1 MLNQLLLLSGNDIP
15 FPQAGLTIHQP
26 TLKEIAYITEQHFW
40 NGCQLLKFDKEI
52 LPDQDKV
59 GLSNIS
65 NFNIIMTVV
74 QEKSIESRQARI
86 KLMSILALLFPTNEI
101 LLRKNAI
108 QLRDPQSGQVKE
120 INNENFQT
128 FKQILIDM
136 FCLSRQ
142 QDKQYNPSGELA
154 KKIANKIKRGRQQKA
169 KLAPD
174 TKVAIFSR
182 YISILAVGLQKDIN
196 SYMHYTVY
204 QIMDEFKRFELKL
217 HYDTWERF
225 KIAGATG
232 MEDPEDWLKDIHQ
245 N

>member
-1 MLNQLLLLSGNDIP
+1 MIDELLLISGNDIP

-101 LLRKNAI
+101 LLRKSAI
-108 QLRDPQSGQVKE
+108 QLRNPQNGQVKE

-136 FCLSRQ
+136 FCLSDSE
-142 QDKQYNPSGELA
+142 DKQYNPSGQLA

-174 TKVAIFSR
+174 TKIAIFSR
-182 YISILAVGLQKDIN
+182 YVSVLAVGLQKDIN
-196 SYMHYTVY
+196 DYMNYTVY

-245 N
+245 S

>member
-1 MLNQLLLLSGNDIP
+1 MIDELLLISGNDIP

-40 NGCQLLKFDKEI
+40 NGCELLKFDKEI

-74 QEKSIESRQARI
+74 QEKSMQSRQARI
-86 KLMSILALLFPTNEI
+86 KLTSILTLLFPTNEI
-101 LLRKNAI
+101 LLGKKSI
-108 QLRDPQSGQVKE
+108 QLRNPQSGEVKE

-128 FKQILIDM
+128 FKEILIDM

-154 KKIANKIKRGRQQKA
+154 KKIANKIKRCRQQKA

-182 YISILAVGLQKDIN
+182 YVSILAVGLQKDIN
-196 SYMHYTVY
+196 SYMNYTVY
-204 QIMDEFKRFELKL
+204 QLMDEFNRFELKL
-217 HYDTWERF
+217 NYDSWQRF

-232 MEDPEDWLKDIHQ
+232 MKDPEDWLKDIHQ
-245 N
+245 S

>member
-1 MLNQLLLLSGNDIP
+1 MIDELLLISGNDIP

-74 QEKSIESRQARI
+74 QEKSIESKQARV

-136 FCLSRQ
+136 FCLSDSE
-142 QDKQYNPSGELA
+142 DKQYNPSGQLA

-174 TKVAIFSR
+174 TKIAIFSR
-182 YISILAVGLQKDIN
+182 YVSVLAVGLQKDIN

>member
-1 MLNQLLLLSGNDIP
+1 MIDELLLISGNDIP

-74 QEKSIESRQARI
+74 QEKSIESRQARV

-101 LLRKNAI
+101 LLGKNTI
-108 QLRDPQSGQVKE
+108 QLRNPQSGQIKE
-120 INNENFQT
+120 MNNENFQP

-136 FCLSRQ
+136 FCLSNQ
-142 QDKQYNPSGELA
+142 EDKQYNPSGQLA
-154 KKIANKIKRGRQQKA
+154 KKIANKIKRCRQKKA
-169 KLAPD
+169 KLGPD
-174 TKVAIFSR
+174 TNAAIFSR
-182 YISILAVGLQKDIN
+182 YASVLAVGLQKDIN

-217 HYDTWERF
+217 HYDTWEKF

>member
-1 MLNQLLLLSGNDIP
+1 MIDELLLISGNDIP

-101 LLRKNAI
+101 LLRKSAI
-108 QLRDPQSGQVKE
+108 QLRDPQSGQIKE
-120 INNENFQT
+120 INNENFET

-136 FCLSRQ
+136 FCLSNQ
-142 QDKQYNPSGELA
+142 EDKQYNPSGQLA

-182 YISILAVGLQKDIN
+182 YISVLAVGLQKDIN
-196 SYMHYTVY
+196 SYMNYTVY
-204 QIMDEFKRFELKL
+204 QLMDEFKRFELKL

-232 MEDPEDWLKDIHQ
+232 MEDPEDWLKDIH
-245 N
+245 

>member
-1 MLNQLLLLSGNDIP
+1 MIDELLLISGNDIP

-108 QLRDPQSGQVKE
+108 QLRNPQSGQVKE
-120 INNENFQT
+120 INNENFET

-136 FCLSRQ
+136 FCLSNQ
-142 QDKQYNPSGELA
+142 EDKQYNPSGQLA

-174 TKVAIFSR
+174 TKIAIFSR
-182 YISILAVGLQKDIN
+182 YVSVLAVGLQKDIN
-196 SYMHYTVY
+196 DYMNYTVY

-245 N
+245 D

>member
-1 MLNQLLLLSGNDIP
+1 MIDELLLISGNDIP

-74 QEKSIESRQARI
+74 QEKSIESRQARVKI
-86 KLMSILALLFPTNEI
+86 MSILALLFPTNEI
-101 LLRKNAI
+101 LLKKNVI
-108 QLRDPQSGQVKE
+108 QLRNPQSGQVKE
-120 INNENFQT
+120 INNENFQV
-128 FKQILIDM
+128 FKEILIDM
-136 FCLSRQ
+136 FCLSSQ
-142 QDKQYNPSGELA
+142 EDKQYNPSGELA

-196 SYMHYTVY
+196 SYMNYTVY

-217 HYDTWERF
+217 HYDSWQRF

-232 MEDPEDWLKDIHQ
+232 MKDPEDWLKDIHQ
-245 N
+245 S

>member
-1 MLNQLLLLSGNDIP
+1 
-15 FPQAGLTIHQP
+15 
-26 TLKEIAYITEQHFW
+26 
-40 NGCQLLKFDKEI
+40 
-52 LPDQDKV
+52 
-59 GLSNIS
+59 
-65 NFNIIMTVV
+65 MTVV

-136 FCLSRQ
+136 FCLSNQ
-142 QDKQYNPSGELA
+142 EDKQYNQSGQLA

-174 TKVAIFSR
+174 TKIAIFSR
-182 YISILAVGLQKDIN
+182 YASVLAVGLQKDIN

-204 QIMDEFKRFELKL
+204 QIKNEFKRYQLKL
-217 HYDTWERF
+217 NSDIYLQA
-225 KIAGATG
+225 KLAGAQDL
-232 MEDPEDWLKDIHQ
+232 EEVEDWMGDIHP
-245 N
+245 